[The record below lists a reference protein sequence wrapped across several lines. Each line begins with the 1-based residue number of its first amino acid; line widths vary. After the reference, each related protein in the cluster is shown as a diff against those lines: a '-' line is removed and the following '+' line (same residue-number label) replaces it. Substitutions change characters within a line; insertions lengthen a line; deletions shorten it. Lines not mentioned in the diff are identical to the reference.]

1 MNESFDKE
9 AWASRK
15 QQDREAAYAMVDD
28 ALKKMGPDTKA
39 FQTYLDVQSKF
50 ERYSV
55 SNALLVA
62 AQKPEAT
69 DLGDAN
75 FWRGRGGYIRKGE
88 SGILLMEPGNSYTR
102 KDGSKGVNIHIKRVF
117 DISQT
122 TLTPTKQ
129 PAVSQDTRLLLNA
142 MVRYA
147 PCKVDFRDEL
157 PDGQSALYSPQKKTV
172 FVLRGQ
178 SMEDVFRG
186 VAQELAHAYLD
197 TGNYNR
203 EENVFL
209 AQCVGNMLCQRNG
222 IDGNSLAV
230 SQLPQKYAEM
240 EPKQLRE
247 YLKSIRTAA
256 NQISADM
263 FRFRLSGR
271 SCHCAGLC
279 NFLCLCVLAPCSG
292 CGCSSGQHGMEL
304 YRRTDLQYA
313 DPRRVCEDG
322 RPGRAGDDGTII
334 RSKTVILLIV
344 FDSQVPN
351 Y

>member
-1 MNESFDKE
+1 MNEIFDKE
-9 AWASRK
+9 EWASRK

-28 ALKKMGPDTKA
+28 TLKKMGTNGKA

-157 PDGQSALYSPQKKTV
+157 PDGQSALYSPQEKTV
-172 FVLRGQ
+172 FVRRGQ

-186 VAQELAHAYLD
+186 VP
-197 TGNYNR
+197 R
-203 EENVFL
+203 
-209 AQCVGNMLCQRNG
+209 
-222 IDGNSLAV
+222 SLPTPIWIPGTTAGKTIYFSPSV
-230 SQLPQKYAEM
+230 SATFSASAMGSMAKVLPS
-240 EPKQLRE
+240 PSCPR
-247 YLKSIRTAA
+247 SIRRW
-256 NQISADM
+256 S
-263 FRFRLSGR
+263 RSSCGR
-271 SCHCAGLC
+271 S
-279 NFLCLCVLAPCSG
+279 
-292 CGCSSGQHGMEL
+292 
-304 YRRTDLQYA
+304 
-313 DPRRVCEDG
+313 
-322 RPGRAGDDGTII
+322 
-334 RSKTVILLIV
+334 
-344 FDSQVPN
+344 
-351 Y
+351 

>member
-1 MNESFDKE
+1 
-9 AWASRK
+9 
-15 QQDREAAYAMVDD
+15 MVDD
-28 ALKKMGPDTKA
+28 ALKKLGTDGKA

-102 KDGSKGVNIHIKRVF
+102 RDGSKGVNIHIKRVF

-129 PAVSQDTRLLLNA
+129 PTVNQDTRLLLNA

-157 PDGQSALYSPQKKTV
+157 PDGQSALYSPQEKTV
-172 FVLRGQ
+172 FVRRGQ
-178 SMEDVFRG
+178 TMEDVFRG

-197 TGNYNR
+197 TGNYSRDGNT
-203 EENVFL
+203 FI
-209 AQCVGNMLCQRNG
+209 AQCVGNILCQRNG
-222 IDGNSLAV
+222 IDGKSLAV
-230 SQLPQKYAEM
+230 TQLPQKYAEM

-247 YLKSIRTAA
+247 ELKSIRTAA

-263 FRFRLSGR
+263 FRFLDAKS
-271 SCHCAGLC
+271 
-279 NFLCLCVLAPCSG
+279 
-292 CGCSSGQHGMEL
+292 HGSKQ
-304 YRRTDLQYA
+304 R
-313 DPRRVCEDG
+313 
-322 RPGRAGDDGTII
+322 DDA
-334 RSKTVILLIV
+334 R
-344 FDSQVPN
+344 
-351 Y
+351 